1 MRIKGTHVLAIVFG
15 IGFAG
20 CHASNVERSTLHPD
34 ALSQFSSA
42 RVKQLNASSPYI
54 KAHMKNGRLYLFDK
68 WDVDQKSST
77 IVGHATL
84 FSPLRDTL
92 GQSGYTI
99 GLDSIAI
106 LETNVIENSG
116 SATAI
121 TLFMGI
127 TAAFTVNCIVNP
139 KSCFGSCPTFYVD
152 DGKSLRLQAEGFSS
166 SISPSLEATDV
177 DALFCGVSKDGK
189 VKVVMKNEALETHV
203 VRHVDLL
210 AVPRNEGCRV
220 FATTDY
226 QFWESPLQHSP
237 VAATGSEGD
246 CLSKVIAADGNE
258 RFSTADDKYLGAK
271 EEVGLRFRVKPGT
284 AYGLVVGCRQTLLPT
299 YLLYQT
305 LAYMGNEAGYWL
317 AELERKKI
325 SKAKGMEEI
334 IGGIEIWREIGDGQ
348 RQIIGQ
354 VCEHGPLATDVHL
367 LPLPASR
374 DTILHLQLRM
384 TKGAWRIDY
393 LALAELSRSL
403 QPVRIHPEVV
413 LNGGMEDAHALSSLT
428 DSTQSLVTFPGDE
441 YILQYA
447 LPKREFNC
455 EVFVES
461 RGYYFEWMR
470 QEWIKEENPLLLAQV
485 LLDPEGAL
493 RRMAPGFKQVEPDME
508 DCFWSSRYAKP

>member
-1 MRIKGTHVLAIVFG
+1 
-15 IGFAG
+15 
-20 CHASNVERSTLHPD
+20 
-34 ALSQFSSA
+34 
-42 RVKQLNASSPYI
+42 
-54 KAHMKNGRLYLFDK
+54 MKNGGLYLFDK
-68 WDVDQKSST
+68 WDVDQKNST
-77 IVGHATL
+77 IAGHATL

-92 GQSGYTI
+92 GESPCTI

-121 TLFMGI
+121 TLFMGV

-177 DALFCGVSKDGK
+177 DALFSAVSKDGK
-189 VKVVMKNEALETHV
+189 VKLVMKNEALETHV

-210 AVPRNEGCRV
+210 AVPRNEGCHV
-220 FATTDY
+220 FATMDQ

-237 VAATGSEGD
+237 VAATGPEGD
-246 CLSKVIAADGNE
+246 CLAKVIAADGNE
-258 RFSTADDKYLGAK
+258 RFSTADEKYLGTK
-271 EEVGLRFRVKPGT
+271 EEIELRFPTRPGT

-305 LAYMGNEAGYWL
+305 FAYMGTEAGYWL

-325 SKAKGMEEI
+325 AKAKSMEEI
-334 IGGIEIWREIGDGQ
+334 IGGIEVWRETDGGH
-348 RQIIGQ
+348 RQIIDQ
-354 VCEHGPLATDVHL
+354 LCEHGPLAMDVHL
-367 LPLPASR
+367 LPLPVSG

-393 LALAELSRSL
+393 LALAELSKSL
-403 QPVRIHPEVV
+403 QPVRIHPDMV
-413 LNGGMEDAHALSSLT
+413 LNGGSEDAHALSALT
-428 DSTQSLVTFPGDE
+428 ASTEGLITFPGDE
-441 YILQYA
+441 FTMQYV
-447 LPKREFNC
+447 LPANQSNYEL
-455 EVFVES
+455 FVES

-485 LLDPEGAL
+485 LLDPEAAL
-493 RRMAPGFKQVEPDME
+493 RRMAPEFKQVEPTME
-508 DCFWSSRYAKP
+508 DCFWRSRYAKP